1 MESMSELKL
10 EFVGKKVK
18 DMYGT
23 YIGKVI
29 GIITD
34 IEGSIESV
42 SVDCGSGG
50 IKNLPYEQLL
60 VQGDYVIFIPRWRLD
75 AQKLLREKSMAL
87 KRIKALQGIVAE
99 NDNMKDDAEFAY
111 LKYEKR
117 LDKLGQN
124 TKEITERLH
133 QRLSELEIESKRI
146 KSVLFDAKL
155 QYKSNE
161 ITEEI
166 YQQISL
172 NTNELLDHI
181 SLEKTEIKN
190 IMNKLSQQ
198 TLENTVTAAT
208 VVSSSST
215 LSADEAHESS
225 ISIQQDQYNE
235 TVLESNQIPSNSSQE
250 LENDNNNNNHEI
262 EVEKENED
270 SIPVISASSSSSSV
284 DPDTD
289 NDNIIASASTTTI
302 GESAQIEVNPA
313 FTSSSSSSTTTAVSQ

>member
-1 MESMSELKL
+1 MSELKL

-75 AQKLLREKSMAL
+75 AQKLLREKSLAL
-87 KRIKALQGIVAE
+87 KRIKALQEIVSE
-99 NDNMKDDAEFAY
+99 NDTMKDDAELVY

-117 LDKLGQN
+117 LDKLGDN
-124 TKEITERLH
+124 TKEIIDRLH
-133 QRLSELEIESKRI
+133 QRISELDIESKRI

-161 ITEEI
+161 ITEDV
-166 YQQISL
+166 YQQINMHTS
-172 NTNELLDHI
+172 ELIDHI
-181 SLEKTEIKN
+181 NLENSEINN
-190 IMNKLSQQ
+190 IINKLTQQ
-198 TLENTVTAAT
+198 TVDNT
-208 VVSSSST
+208 VVSSTNEASSVNT
-215 LSADEAHESS
+215 INIHNEDKETFENSQINEEEELSNNS
-225 ISIQQDQYNE
+225 IN
-235 TVLESNQIPSNSSQE
+235 TNNQE
-250 LENDNNNNNHEI
+250 LQKEED
-262 EVEKENED
+262 VEGIKKELEDSVPDISNAIENENENENERNE
-270 SIPVISASSSSSSV
+270 ISQIV
-284 DPDTD
+284 T
-289 NDNIIASASTTTI
+289 ST
-302 GESAQIEVNPA
+302 N
-313 FTSSSSSSTTTAVSQ
+313 

>member
-1 MESMSELKL
+1 MSELKL

-29 GIITD
+29 GIVTD
-34 IEGSIESV
+34 IDGSIESV
-42 SVDCGSGG
+42 SVDCGSTG

-117 LDKLGQN
+117 LDKLGQT

-208 VVSSSST
+208 AVSSSST
-215 LSADEAHESS
+215 LSAGEAHESS
-225 ISIQQDQYNE
+225 ISIQQDQYKE
-235 TVLESNQIPSNSSQE
+235 TVLETNQIPSNSSQE

-270 SIPVISASSSSSSV
+270 SIPVISASASSV

-289 NDNIIASASTTTI
+289 NDNIIASTSSTTTI
-302 GESAQIEVNPA
+302 GESAQTEVNPA
-313 FTSSSSSSTTTAVSQ
+313 FTSSSSAVSQ

>member
-1 MESMSELKL
+1 MSELKL

-42 SVDCGSGG
+42 SVDCGSSG

-75 AQKLLREKSMAL
+75 AQKLLREKSLTL
-87 KRIKALQGIVAE
+87 KRIKALQEIVAD
-99 NDNMKDDAEFAY
+99 NDNMKDDAELVY

-117 LDKLGQN
+117 LDKLSEN
-124 TKEITERLH
+124 TNEIIERLH
-133 QRLSELEIESKRI
+133 QRISELEMELKRV

-161 ITEEI
+161 ITEDI

-172 NTNELLDHI
+172 YINELIDHI
-181 SLEKTEIKN
+181 NLEKTEIKN
-190 IMNKLSQQ
+190 IINKLTQQ
-198 TLENTVTAAT
+198 TVENTITSTNESNENPINIQNEEQET
-208 VVSSSST
+208 VENSQMNQEVDNSLDNNQELQEEQEVKRELEDSVQQ
-215 LSADEAHESS
+215 
-225 ISIQQDQYNE
+225 ISNTNE
-235 TVLESNQIPSNSSQE
+235 TESESESEHEEIGQI
-250 LENDNNNNNHEI
+250 I
-262 EVEKENED
+262 
-270 SIPVISASSSSSSV
+270 
-284 DPDTD
+284 
-289 NDNIIASASTTTI
+289 
-302 GESAQIEVNPA
+302 
-313 FTSSSSSSTTTAVSQ
+313 TSSN

>member
-1 MESMSELKL
+1 MSELKL

-34 IEGSIESV
+34 IEGSVESV

-87 KRIKALQGIVAE
+87 KRIKALQEIVSE
-99 NDNMKDDAEFAY
+99 NDSMKDDAELVY

-117 LDKLGQN
+117 LDKLGEN
-124 TKEITERLH
+124 TKEIIDRLH
-133 QRLSELEIESKRI
+133 QRISELDIESRRI

-161 ITEEI
+161 ITEDV
-166 YQQISL
+166 YQQINL
-172 NTNELLDHI
+172 HTNELIDHI
-181 SLEKTEIKN
+181 NLENSEIKN
-190 IMNKLSQQ
+190 IINKLTQQ
-198 TLENTVTAAT
+198 TVDNTTVSSTNEAAENTISLHNEDKETLEN
-208 VVSSSST
+208 SQINEEE
-215 LSADEAHESS
+215 LGNNS
-225 ISIQQDQYNE
+225 I
-235 TVLESNQIPSNSSQE
+235 
-250 LENDNNNNNHEI
+250 NDNNQELQKEEEGDEGIKRELEDSVPDISNAI
-262 EVEKENED
+262 ENENEHNE
-270 SIPVISASSSSSSV
+270 ISQ
-284 DPDTD
+284 
-289 NDNIIASASTTTI
+289 IITSA
-302 GESAQIEVNPA
+302 N
-313 FTSSSSSSTTTAVSQ
+313 

>member
-1 MESMSELKL
+1 MSELKL

-34 IEGSIESV
+34 IDGSIESV
-42 SVDCGSGG
+42 SVDCGSTG

-117 LDKLGQN
+117 LDKLGQT

-208 VVSSSST
+208 GVSSSST
-215 LSADEAHESS
+215 LSAGEAHESS
-225 ISIQQDQYNE
+225 ISIQQDQYKE
-235 TVLESNQIPSNSSQE
+235 TVLETNQIPSNSSQE

-270 SIPVISASSSSSSV
+270 SIPVISASASSV
-284 DPDTD
+284 EPDTD
-289 NDNIIASASTTTI
+289 NDNIIASASSTTTI
-302 GESAQIEVNPA
+302 GESAQTEVNPA
-313 FTSSSSSSTTTAVSQ
+313 FTSSST

>member
-1 MESMSELKL
+1 MKFMSELKL

-29 GIITD
+29 GIVTD
-34 IEGSIESV
+34 VDGSIESV
-42 SVDCGSGG
+42 SVDCGSTG

-87 KRIKALQGIVAE
+87 KRIKALQEIVAE

-117 LDKLGQN
+117 LDKLGQT

-133 QRLSELEIESKRI
+133 QRLTELEIESKRI

-181 SLEKTEIKN
+181 SLERTEIKN

-198 TLENTVTAAT
+198 TLENTVTAAST
-208 VVSSSST
+208 VVSSS
-215 LSADEAHESS
+215 LSADEVHENS
-225 ISIQQDQYNE
+225 ISIQQDQNNE
-235 TVLESNQIPSNSSQE
+235 TVLESDQISSNSSQE
-250 LENDNNNNNHEI
+250 LENSNNNNQEMEVKKEI
-262 EVEKENED
+262 ED
-270 SIPVISASSSSSSV
+270 SIPVISASASSV
-284 DPDTD
+284 DAD
-289 NDNIIASASTTTI
+289 NDNIVNSTPTTTI
-302 GESAQIEVNPA
+302 MDESTQTEVNPA
-313 FTSSSSSSTTTAVSQ
+313 YTSSTSSTAVSQ

>member
-1 MESMSELKL
+1 MSELKL

-34 IEGSIESV
+34 IEGSVESV

-87 KRIKALQGIVAE
+87 KRIKALQEIVSE
-99 NDNMKDDAEFAY
+99 NDSMKDDAELVY

-117 LDKLGQN
+117 LDKLGEN
-124 TKEITERLH
+124 TKEIIDRLH
-133 QRLSELEIESKRI
+133 QRISELDIESRRI

-161 ITEEI
+161 ITEDV
-166 YQQISL
+166 YQQINLHTS
-172 NTNELLDHI
+172 ELIDHI
-181 SLEKTEIKN
+181 NLENSEIKN
-190 IMNKLSQQ
+190 IINKLTQQ
-198 TLENTVTAAT
+198 TL
-208 VVSSSST
+208 
-215 LSADEAHESS
+215 
-225 ISIQQDQYNE
+225 
-235 TVLESNQIPSNSSQE
+235 
-250 LENDNNNNNHEI
+250 DN
-262 EVEKENED
+262 
-270 SIPVISASSSSSSV
+270 
-284 DPDTD
+284 
-289 NDNIIASASTTTI
+289 
-302 GESAQIEVNPA
+302 
-313 FTSSSSSSTTTAVSQ
+313 TTAVSSTNEAAENTISLHNEDKETLENSQINEEELGNNSIINDNNQELQKEEEEGDEGIKKELEDSVPDISNAIENENEHNEISQIITSAN

>member
-1 MESMSELKL
+1 MSELKL

-75 AQKLLREKSMAL
+75 AQKLLREKSLTL
-87 KRIKALQGIVAE
+87 KRIKALQEIVSE
-99 NDNMKDDAEFAY
+99 NDSMKDDAELVY

-117 LDKLGQN
+117 LDKLGEN
-124 TKEITERLH
+124 TKEIIDRLH
-133 QRLSELEIESKRI
+133 ERISELDIESKRI

-161 ITEEI
+161 ITEDI
-166 YQQISL
+166 YQQINLHTS
-172 NTNELLDHI
+172 ELIEHI
-181 SLEKTEIKN
+181 NLENSEIKN
-190 IMNKLSQQ
+190 IINKLTQQ
-198 TLENTVTAAT
+198 TVDNS
-208 VVSSSST
+208 VVSSTNEASENTMNIHNEDKET
-215 LSADEAHESS
+215 LEKSQ
-225 ISIQQDQYNE
+225 I
-235 TVLESNQIPSNSSQE
+235 NQINEEELDNNSINTNNQGLHEEEEDKEGIKKE
-250 LENDNNNNNHEI
+250 LEDSVPGISNTM
-262 EVEKENED
+262 ENENENENERNE
-270 SIPVISASSSSSSV
+270 ISQ
-284 DPDTD
+284 
-289 NDNIIASASTTTI
+289 IITSA
-302 GESAQIEVNPA
+302 N
-313 FTSSSSSSTTTAVSQ
+313 

>member
-1 MESMSELKL
+1 M
-10 EFVGKKVK
+10 
-18 DMYGT
+18 
-23 YIGKVI
+23 
-29 GIITD
+29 
-34 IEGSIESV
+34 
-42 SVDCGSGG
+42 
-50 IKNLPYEQLL
+50 

-117 LDKLGQN
+117 LDKLGQT
-124 TKEITERLH
+124 TKEITEILH

-270 SIPVISASSSSSSV
+270 SIPVISASASSV

-289 NDNIIASASTTTI
+289 NDNIIASASSTTII
-302 GESAQIEVNPA
+302 GESAQTEVNPA
-313 FTSSSSSSTTTAVSQ
+313 FTSSSSSTTAVSQ